1 MIDKDKILE
10 IIKLKGPFIPRDL
23 VKEIGGDTFL
33 TGAILSQL
41 VDTKQLKLTNAKIG
55 GSPLYYVLGQ
65 EEKLERLYNYLNEKD
80 KRAYDLLKEKKVVR
94 DNECEPLL
102 RVALRSIKDF
112 SKPLEVT
119 INQNKEI
126 FWKWHL
132 VSNQEAEDV
141 IRIIVSPKTEKKA
154 EETQEVKKPEEK
166 KIIPQIAQEKESA
179 SLDKPVEK
187 PSEKA
192 EERKTRKPKE
202 TKETKIENRQEK
214 LETEISDNFY
224 EKIKKN
230 FSDKGISI
238 IDAKIIKKN
247 SEIELNIEV
256 PSVAGKIFFFCK
268 AKDRKKTSEKDLGML
283 FVDAQ
288 IKKMPILYVTTGE
301 LTKKAEQM
309 LKTEFK
315 IISVL
320 KI

>member
-10 IIKLKGPFIPRDL
+10 IIKIKGPFIPRDL

-41 VDTKQLKLTNAKIG
+41 VDTKQLKLTSAKIG

-65 EEKLERLYNYLNEKD
+65 EEKLERLYKYLNEKD
-80 KRAYDLLKEKKVVR
+80 KRAYDLLKEKKIVR

-132 VSNQEAEDV
+132 VSNQEAEEAIRTV
-141 IRIIVSPKTEKKA
+141 ISPKTEKKEPEVQKKT
-154 EETQEVKKPEEK
+154 EEKIEEKNTAVKPEEK
-166 KIIPQIAQEKESA
+166 EILPIVKTPDVTEKHE
-179 SLDKPVEK
+179 EK
-187 PSEKA
+187 
-192 EERKTRKPKE
+192 KTRKAKE
-202 TKETKIENRQEK
+202 IKEPRIESHQEK
-214 LETEISDNFY
+214 LSLEINDTFY
-224 EKIKKN
+224 EKVKKS
-230 FSDKGISI
+230 FAEKGIVI
-238 IDAKIIKKN
+238 IDANVIKKN
-247 SEIELNIEV
+247 SDIELNIEI
-256 PSVAGKIFFFCK
+256 PSVAGKIFFFSK
-268 AKDRKKTSEKDLGML
+268 AKDKKKTSEKDLGML
-283 FVDAQ
+283 FVEAQ
-288 IKKMPILYVTTGE
+288 LKKMPVLYVTTGE
-301 LTKKAEQM
+301 MTKKAEQM